1 MFQLFQ
7 IIQWCDLNYVHNGVF
22 TAEVIGAVYV
32 SGAIAWMRMTDM
44 SLPHSSN
51 LFSSGP
57 IKHLC
62 PLGWRQC
69 SRCWWNISE
78 QEYLFFL
85 LCPQPL
91 VFLCQ
96 YFSLNVSP
104 CFCQVLGANMKS
116 TSSWALTCLLLYLQL
131 WLRPSRSQSLKACTQ
146 FPCAHSIWC
155 SVYQLRAWTLFNG
168 SVYEG
173 WSMGEVP
180 STSQSVTLPTLAE
193 WSNCGTH
200 LSLV

>member
-1 MFQLFQ
+1 M
-7 IIQWCDLNYVHNGVF
+7 VF
-22 TAEVIGAVYV
+22 LLLRS
-32 SGAIAWMRMTDM
+32 SGQCTCLAPWLGWGWLTCP
-44 SLPHSSN
+44 SLTPPT
-51 LFSSGP
+51 FFTSGP

-78 QEYLFFL
+78 QEYLFCL
-85 LCPQPL
+85 LCPQSL
-91 VFLCQ
+91 DFLCQ
-96 YFSLNVSP
+96 FFSLNVSP

-180 STSQSVTLPTLAE
+180 STSQSITLPTLAE